1 MNPFTRVRDAV
12 VIEMMKEIIKKKRKQ
27 PEKVIEEMVM
37 QAYTNLK

>member
-27 PEKVIEEMVM
+27 PEQVIAEMVM
-37 QAYTNLK
+37 QTYNNLK